1 MKNILDKMA
10 SRGVEALSDR
20 ELLALLTDD
29 EQLAEVVLSA
39 YDGSLARIG
48 DQPEARL
55 RMVGGLGLKRA
66 RMLLAAAEFGRRA
79 VAAGVSG
86 ADFINTGDDVVRLF
100 RPQLERLSYEEC
112 WAVFLTSSNR
122 VIERYRI
129 SQGGVTGTVVD
140 HRLIV
145 KRALELLATQ
155 LILVHNHPSG
165 TPEAS
170 AQDKALTERVARR
183 GAVRHPAAGPHHHR
197 PRRGFLVPARRA
209 DGVAVPPISGHEK
222 QAAVPFAEPLLS
234 DGTATNQIPSKV
246 STKRA
251 SRDILLLTVISMPS
265 IWVPIFQPVRSLYL

>member
-55 RMVGGLGLKRA
+55 RMVGGLGL
-66 RMLLAAAEFGRRA
+66 ET
-79 VAAGVSG
+79 G
-86 ADFINTGDDVVRLF
+86 ADAVGRGGIRTAGCRF
-100 RPQLERLSYEEC
+100 RGFRGAISSIRATMWCGCSGRQLERLSHEEC
-112 WAVFLTSSNR
+112 WVVYLTSSNR

-170 AQDKALTERVARR
+170 GQDKMLTERVAR
-183 GAVRHPAAGPHHHR
+183 AAALFDIRLLDHIIIARDGDFS
-197 PRRGFLVPARRA
+197 FLREGLMGR
-209 DGVAVPPISGHEK
+209 
-222 QAAVPFAEPLLS
+222 
-234 DGTATNQIPSKV
+234 
-246 STKRA
+246 
-251 SRDILLLTVISMPS
+251 
-265 IWVPIFQPVRSLYL
+265 